1 MTNLPGCALTK
12 KLAVASSNGQPE
24 KSTKKANGQ
33 GGGTHW
39 LGAVN
44 FRGCAELHRMRGTFI
59 FWPHLSAFHPH
70 REGAFRLRLRLLG
83 DSEGCLYLTL
93 GFSHLGELATAVED
107 CACLLIGDAEGF
119 FNLSASYSAIFSDVS
134 DNLISEFSVGNLC
147 LSRLVGLVALALVEQ
162 FEFMSAETYDFSVI
176 GADFHNLVQHFSLC
190 HNHHL
195 LPFLSLCDFSIQHFS
210 HVVKP
215 FFKVFLFFYSNSF
228 SLGNQADWQ
237 SLLSN
242 SRLSFLW

>member
-1 MTNLPGCALTK
+1 MTNLPGCVLTK
-12 KLAVASSNGQPE
+12 KLAVAPSDGQPK
-24 KSTKKANGQ
+24 KSTKKANRQ

-44 FRGCAELHRMRGTFI
+44 FRGWWELHPQRSMLVI
-59 FWPHLSAFHPH
+59 LALSDWFSHPH
-70 REGAFRLRLRLLG
+70 REGAFRLLLRLLG
-83 DSEGCLYLTL
+83 NSEGCLYLTL

-107 CACLLIGDAEGF
+107 CACLLIGDAEDF
-119 FNLSASYSAIFSDVS
+119 LNLSASYSAIFSDVS

-147 LSRLVGLVALALVEQ
+147 LSRLIGLVTLALVEQ

-195 LPFLSLCDFSIQHFS
+195 LPFLSLCDFIIQHFS

-228 SLGNQADWQ
+228 HSWKP
-237 SLLSN
+237 
-242 SRLSFLW
+242 SRLTVATQ